1 MYNTRDLLFQLH
13 GFSVDSAR
21 FEENEISSNIVSTF
35 VSPVDSYRHLYIES
49 SYLPS
54 VVSFISRLHYTTN
67 SLTVIP
73 VEDRQVLL
81 TVRHEDRSW
90 VRLKDGSVG
99 YAVAYNHTAPQANMW
114 IAAPPR
120 LRPIENPSGAPIRR
134 LYTLEDMNKLI
145 SKSRFNHLA
154 SRPPATHI
162 IVTKSN
168 TILSFC
174 GPLELKSI
182 RLSSCAP
189 VAIPNPFEL
198 LTFFEANATWPS
210 LLTSMS
216 NHGISTT
223 GVREFD
229 IFKFLTLPYIQ
240 RIGHRY
246 AAEFLKVGD
255 RVRLSW
261 SPRDTPSDVIGT
273 IRSLHDE
280 NVLVFFPTTSHTE
293 LTPRDQTIQVF
304 QPLDLVEAHCGQ
316 HHGLRG
322 MVILIEDDQVY
333 VQNEN
338 DVTSLVR
345 HVF

>member
-1 MYNTRDLLFQLH
+1 M
-13 GFSVDSAR
+13 
-21 FEENEISSNIVSTF
+21 
-35 VSPVDSYRHLYIES
+35 SPVDSYRHLYIES
-49 SYLPS
+49 SSIPS
-54 VVSFISRLHYTTN
+54 VVSLISRLHYTTN

-73 VEDRQVLL
+73 IEDRQVLL
-81 TVRHEDRSW
+81 TVHLEDRSW
-90 VRLKDGSVG
+90 VRLKDGSIG
-99 YAVAYNHTAPQANMW
+99 YAVAYDHTAPQANMW

-120 LRPIENPSGAPIRR
+120 LRPIENPSGTPIRR
-134 LYTLEDMNKLI
+134 LYTLEDMKTLI
-145 SKSRFNHLA
+145 SRSHFNHLA

-168 TILSFC
+168 TILSFY

-182 RLSSCAP
+182 RISSCTP

-210 LLTSMS
+210 LLASMAD
-216 NHGISTT
+216 HGISTA
-223 GVREFD
+223 GVRDFEAL
-229 IFKFLTLPYIQ
+229 KFISLNYIQ

-246 AAEFLKVGD
+246 AADFLKIGD
-255 RVRLSW
+255 RVRLS
-261 SPRDTPSDVIGT
+261 SSTHDTPTDVVGT
-273 IRSLHDE
+273 IQSLHDKT
-280 NVLVFFPTTSHTE
+280 VSVFFHTTSHSE
-293 LTPRDQTIQVF
+293 LTPREHIIQVF

-338 DVTSLVR
+338 DVTSLVSYL
-345 HVF
+345 F